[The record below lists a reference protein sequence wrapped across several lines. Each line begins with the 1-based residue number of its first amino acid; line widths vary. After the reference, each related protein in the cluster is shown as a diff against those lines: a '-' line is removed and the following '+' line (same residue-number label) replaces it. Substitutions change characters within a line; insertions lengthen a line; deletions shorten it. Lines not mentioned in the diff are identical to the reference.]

1 MSKRLVS
8 KRPVSSEKTRTQ
20 SLLALTKK
28 PEDWGQDCR
37 THSTRSYRLS
47 HTMNIFK
54 LSQKNCLTF
63 VEKRQVF
70 SCKKNIFTTGYFNIN
85 QNT

>member
-37 THSTRSYRLS
+37 THSKEVLPLVPHHEHFQVITK
-47 HTMNIFK
+47 K
-54 LSQKNCLTF
+54 LPYLCREASGFQL
-63 VEKRQVF
+63 
-70 SCKKNIFTTGYFNIN
+70 
-85 QNT
+85 

>member
-37 THSTRSYRLS
+37 THSNEVLPLVPHHEHFQVITK
-47 HTMNIFK
+47 K
-54 LSQKNCLTF
+54 LPYLCREASGFQL
-63 VEKRQVF
+63 
-70 SCKKNIFTTGYFNIN
+70 
-85 QNT
+85 

>member
-37 THSTRSYRLS
+37 THLNEVLPLVPPNEHFQVITK
-47 HTMNIFK
+47 K
-54 LSQKNCLTF
+54 LPYLCREASGFQL
-63 VEKRQVF
+63 
-70 SCKKNIFTTGYFNIN
+70 
-85 QNT
+85 